1 MNEEKTP
8 FIENLNKQQ
17 TSAYHQLYDE
27 YYKVLVLYA
36 INFLSSQQAAEDI
49 VQELF
54 ATMWEKK
61 MKFLSLPSFRTYL
74 YNSVRNASLN
84 YLKHQNVESLYLEHL
99 ANTYREIIEEEE
111 EDTNEEE
118 VYRLLFRAIDKL
130 PTRCREVFLLHMDG
144 KKNEEIATLLGISIE
159 TVKTQKKRAIQFI
172 KEQMGTYY
180 FLLPLCDI
188 LYSSKFFF
196 LIKIIFFYKVCTSFQ
211 YPSCLINK

>member
-1 MNEEKTP
+1 MNKENSP
-8 FIENLNKQQ
+8 FIESLNKQ
-17 TSAYHQLYDE
+17 SPIAYHQLYDE
-27 YYKVLVLYA
+27 YYKVLVIYA
-36 INFLSSQQAAEDI
+36 INFLSSQQVAEDI

-61 MKFLSLPSFRTYL
+61 MQFLSLPSFRSYL

-99 ANTYREIIEEEE
+99 SNTYREITEE
-111 EDTNEEE
+111 EDPYEEE

-144 KKNEEIATLLGISIE
+144 KKNEEIATALNISVE

-172 KEQMGTYY
+172 KEQMGAYY
-180 FLLPLCDI
+180 FLLPFADI
-188 LYSSKFFF
+188 LYSSKFF
-196 LIKIIFFYKVCTSFQ
+196 S
-211 YPSCLINK
+211 

>member
-27 YYKVLVLYA
+27 YYKVSVLYA

-99 ANTYREIIEEEE
+99 ANTYREILEEEE

-130 PTRCREVFLLHMDG
+130 PTRCREVFLLHIDG

-172 KEQMGTYY
+172 KEQMGTCY

-188 LYSSKFFF
+188 LYCSKFF
-196 LIKIIFFYKVCTSFQ
+196 S
-211 YPSCLINK
+211 

>member
-172 KEQMGTYY
+172 KEQMGTCY

-188 LYSSKFFF
+188 LYCSKFF
-196 LIKIIFFYKVCTSFQ
+196 S
-211 YPSCLINK
+211 

>member
-1 MNEEKTP
+1 MELFELDINALSKGKKEAF
-8 FIENLNKQQ
+8 FI
-17 TSAYHQLYDE
+17 LYKKFFVALCLFAQKFSIGKE
-27 YYKVLVLYA
+27 
-36 INFLSSQQAAEDI
+36 AAEDI

-99 ANTYREIIEEEE
+99 ANTYREIIEE

-188 LYSSKFFF
+188 LYSSKFF
-196 LIKIIFFYKVCTSFQ
+196 S
-211 YPSCLINK
+211 

>member
-1 MNEEKTP
+1 MSREYQISPTMNEEKTP

-99 ANTYREIIEEEE
+99 ANTYREILEEEE

-130 PTRCREVFLLHMDG
+130 PTRCREVFLLHIDG

-172 KEQMGTYY
+172 KEQMGTCY

-188 LYSSKFFF
+188 LYCSKFF
-196 LIKIIFFYKVCTSFQ
+196 S
-211 YPSCLINK
+211 

>member
-99 ANTYREIIEEEE
+99 ANTYREILEEE

-118 VYRLLFRAIDKL
+118 VYRLLFRAIYKL
-130 PTRCREVFLLHMDG
+130 PTRCREVFLLHIDG

-172 KEQMGTYY
+172 KEQMGTCY

-188 LYSSKFFF
+188 LYCSKFF
-196 LIKIIFFYKVCTSFQ
+196 S
-211 YPSCLINK
+211 

>member
-99 ANTYREIIEEEE
+99 ANTYREILEEE

-130 PTRCREVFLLHMDG
+130 PTRCREVFLLHIDG

-172 KEQMGTYY
+172 KEQMGTCY

-188 LYSSKFFF
+188 LYCSKFF
-196 LIKIIFFYKVCTSFQ
+196 S
-211 YPSCLINK
+211 

>member
-99 ANTYREIIEEEE
+99 ANTYRESIPITHRWKKERRDSHTTRNFNRNSKNAKEKSYTIYQRT
-111 EDTNEEE
+111 DGHM
-118 VYRLLFRAIDKL
+118 LFFA
-130 PTRCREVFLLHMDG
+130 
-144 KKNEEIATLLGISIE
+144 
-159 TVKTQKKRAIQFI
+159 
-172 KEQMGTYY
+172 
-180 FLLPLCDI
+180 
-188 LYSSKFFF
+188 
-196 LIKIIFFYKVCTSFQ
+196 SFM
-211 YPSCLINK
+211 

>member
-36 INFLSSQQAAEDI
+36 INFLSPQQAAEDI

-99 ANTYREIIEEEE
+99 ANTYREIIEE

-188 LYSSKFFF
+188 LYSSKFF
-196 LIKIIFFYKVCTSFQ
+196 S
-211 YPSCLINK
+211 